1 MADYVT
7 STLKQIA
14 VGLAEK
20 QDHLVNTLLE
30 ETPIADVL
38 RFEPTS
44 HGMWNAYEEVNEISD
59 IKPLDMD
66 EPLPE
71 LVADTELKKTD
82 LQIVGGIIKAGE
94 DKLQVLGKEKYFAK
108 QIPLHVRKAGMTMER
123 NIIYNN
129 IRQYAIA
136 KGKATSLGSTGD
148 KGYSIIAFREI
159 EGENIGL
166 YNPTGFGS
174 GTGKLLDIKAIN
186 GGNLYDINNNGVMG
200 YGMRLKGYIGY
211 QMANPNGVSA
221 LVNIDAEHLPT
232 EAQIDD
238 LILEARADM
247 GSRGFLMMHPKM
259 LSMLNK
265 YKANRMQTTVTDK
278 NIDRTFTTWNG
289 VKILTSYN
297 LDNGT
302 EKTITL

>member
-30 ETPIADVL
+30 ETPIADYL

-59 IKPLDMD
+59 VKPLDMD

-71 LVADTELKKTD
+71 LIADTELKKTD
-82 LQIVGGIIKAGE
+82 LQIVGGKIIAGE
-94 DKLQVLGKEKYFAK
+94 DKLQILGKEKYFAK

-186 GGNLYDINNNGVMG
+186 GGNLYDIKDGVMG

-265 YKANRMQTTVTDK
+265 YKADRMQTTVTDK